1 LKIKVLSIG
10 KAEKGWVQEALD
22 IYLNRLK
29 KVAPVVWIELDT
41 AAGQKRQSED
51 ALKDEAAKI
60 LRQCKPSDYLVLL
73 DEKGQ
78 ELDSVGFSVWMNKK
92 MVSVQGDLV
101 FVIGGAYGF
110 HPEVK
115 ERSKEL
121 LALSKMTF
129 THQLVR
135 VFFVEQLYR
144 AFSILRNEPYH
155 HS

>member
-1 LKIKVLSIG
+1 MAIG
-10 KAEKGWVQEALD
+10 KTETGWVQDALD
-22 IYLNRLK
+22 TYLGRLK
-29 KVAPVVWIELDT
+29 KVAPIEWIELD
-41 AAGQKRQSED
+41 AASSAKKQGEE
-51 ALKDEAAKI
+51 ALKEESAKI
-60 LRQCKPSDYLVLL
+60 LRQVKPGDFLVLL

-78 ELDSVGFSVWMNKK
+78 EFDSVSFSVWMNRK

-115 ERSKEL
+115 DRSKEKI
-121 LALSKMTF
+121 ALSQMTF
-129 THQLVR
+129 THQMVR
-135 VFFVEQLYR
+135 VIFTEQLYR